1 MDLNRINEIAREIQW
16 KFEADYK
23 QAPTCFL
30 SEKTC
35 MVLALETYAGNLNR
49 YRLRQD
55 FSFELNGAELRRLK
69 KILHRSV
76 ETYLSENIKTLA
88 LH

>member
-1 MDLNRINEIAREIQW
+1 MNRINEIAQEIQW

-23 QAPTCFL
+23 KKSAGFL

-35 MVLALETYAGNLNR
+35 MVLAFGSYAENLNR

-55 FSFELNGAELRRLK
+55 FSFELNAAELRRLK

-76 ETYLSENIKTLA
+76 ESYLSENIKTLA